1 MNVDEIVQQ
10 LKDERIRLDTAIQAL
25 EGVGGSATA
34 AKRRGRP
41 NEATGTN
48 NQTTNRI
55 SKKRTMSAAARKRI
69 SEMMRKRWAERR
81 RAKK

>member
-34 AKRRGRP
+34 AKRREDRMKQPEPITKQRIASARNGRCLP
-41 NEATGTN
+41 LPANAFP
-48 NQTTNRI
+48 
-55 SKKRTMSAAARKRI
+55 K
-69 SEMMRKRWAERR
+69 
-81 RAKK
+81 